1 MLISAISNLF
11 QQRGNKTFINY
22 SNYKN
27 EIYFTTDKKL
37 KLNINFDD
45 ATCCKILK
53 LFKDILIVIE
63 QVGIIEQ

>member
-37 KLNINFDD
+37 KLNINFDGV
-45 ATCCKILK
+45 TCCKI
-53 LFKDILIVIE
+53 
-63 QVGIIEQ
+63 